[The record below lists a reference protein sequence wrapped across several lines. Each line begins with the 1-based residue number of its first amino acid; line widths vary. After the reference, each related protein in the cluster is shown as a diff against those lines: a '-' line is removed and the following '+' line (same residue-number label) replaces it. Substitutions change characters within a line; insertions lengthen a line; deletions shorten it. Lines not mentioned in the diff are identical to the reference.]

1 MLLDEAQ
8 DASGS
13 ACDECPG
20 QSAAQAA
27 QATDDMPTENEA
39 ETMSATTESQD
50 DGEWTVE
57 DDEEWQK
64 DTQRD
69 YYEALGLP
77 HSGGK
82 SISSSRVRAAYHHMV
97 QKWHPDFQEAEA
109 GNGPQRTRREV
120 LRRFWL
126 ITEAYLVLK
135 DPERRRIYDECGF
148 ACFKQSESC
157 YEQPVFEQDAYQ
169 VYEDF
174 FNGTD
179 PEARDFMLMNGGA
192 ADSSESD
199 DSMEEGDLAVGP
211 ERAEK
216 RQAEASEPQLPPEV
230 AKAVGVEA
238 TSSVEQE
245 FRSMLNGVLSS
256 MPCRDSGKGGEHEG
270 CQHVEAKARSRM
282 QRRSGARRAHDSS
295 VCKAWKYWRGAKL
308 RRRQPGGNRHLKARR
323 GSAPVRQEDAPCQQD
338 APCLHELS
346 ACEADLL
353 AEQGLDENP
362 RDADPLRVVDR
373 LARLLPTVGSGV
385 EGQGVEQPT
394 TLHQHHEAQEVHLEV
409 HLHSGQAS
417 TGSPAAVGAAAA
429 TVAGFALAARSRKQR
444 AGKAQTPRH
453 FFGDVETK
461 TPVAEEEVATSVT
474 QHPEG
479 SRIPEGT
486 PVPHPMAIRKR
497 PRRNRRL
504 PAQRHMFSETR
515 LTAANFILPIFVHE
529 GTEDIPISSMPDVS
543 RVGVDTGLLREV
555 EEAVKLGVKSVVI
568 FPKTPDELKTQTAE
582 ECFNP
587 AGLAQRA
594 IRNVKQAFP
603 DVVVYTDVALD
614 PYNSLG
620 HDGIVRSDGVIL
632 NDETIAYLCKQA
644 VSQAE
649 AGADYVS
656 PSDMMDGRVGA
667 IRDAL
672 DEAGFTNVG
681 IMAYSAKYASAFYG
695 PFREALDSNPVI
707 AEDWKVP
714 KGKETYQQDPANY
727 KEALLEAA
735 LDEEEGAD
743 ILMVK
748 PAMPYLDI
756 IKGLHEQSNLP
767 IAAYHVSGE
776 YAMLKAAA
784 LNGWLDEK
792 AVVLEALLSIRRA
805 GATVILTYY
814 AKQAARWLQEEDA

>member
-1 MLLDEAQ
+1 MTGD
-8 DASGS
+8 
-13 ACDECPG
+13 
-20 QSAAQAA
+20 
-27 QATDDMPTENEA
+27 
-39 ETMSATTESQD
+39 
-50 DGEWTVE
+50 
-57 DDEEWQK
+57 
-64 DTQRD
+64 
-69 YYEALGLP
+69 
-77 HSGGK
+77 
-82 SISSSRVRAAYHHMV
+82 SRVVAVAAV
-97 QKWHPDFQEAEA
+97 AATVACTAFVGTAPSK
-109 GNGPQRTRREV
+109 GP
-120 LRRFWL
+120 
-126 ITEAYLVLK
+126 
-135 DPERRRIYDECGF
+135 
-148 ACFKQSESC
+148 
-157 YEQPVFEQDAYQ
+157 
-169 VYEDF
+169 
-174 FNGTD
+174 
-179 PEARDFMLMNGGA
+179 
-192 ADSSESD
+192 
-199 DSMEEGDLAVGP
+199 
-211 ERAEK
+211 
-216 RQAEASEPQLPPEV
+216 
-230 AKAVGVEA
+230 
-238 TSSVEQE
+238 
-245 FRSMLNGVLSS
+245 
-256 MPCRDSGKGGEHEG
+256 
-270 CQHVEAKARSRM
+270 
-282 QRRSGARRAHDSS
+282 
-295 VCKAWKYWRGAKL
+295 
-308 RRRQPGGNRHLKARR
+308 
-323 GSAPVRQEDAPCQQD
+323 GSAPALRAGAAAVPARA
-338 APCLHELS
+338 S
-346 ACEADLL
+346 A
-353 AEQGLDENP
+353 NS
-362 RDADPLRVVDR
+362 
-373 LARLLPTVGSGV
+373 PT
-385 EGQGVEQPT
+385 
-394 TLHQHHEAQEVHLEV
+394 
-409 HLHSGQAS
+409 
-417 TGSPAAVGAAAA
+417 AVGAAAA
-429 TVAGFALAARSRKQR
+429 AALAGCGLAARSRQQR
-444 AGKAQTPRH
+444 AGQAKTPRH
-453 FFGDVETK
+453 FFGEPETE
-461 TPVAEEEVATSVT
+461 TQVAKVTAVPVT
-474 QHPEG
+474 QHPPG
-479 SRIPEGT
+479 SRIPYGT
-486 PVPHPMAIRKR
+486 PTPHPMAIRKR
-497 PRRNRRL
+497 PRRNRRM
-504 PAQRHMFSETR
+504 PAQRNMFSETR

-555 EEAVKLGVKSVVI
+555 EEAVKLGVKSVVL

-594 IRNVKQAFP
+594 ISNVKKAFP

-656 PSDMMDGRVGA
+656 PSDMMDGRIGA

-707 AEDWKVP
+707 AEDWQVP

>member
-1 MLLDEAQ
+1 VASESESRAEESVEEA
-8 DASGS
+8 SI
-13 ACDECPG
+13 
-20 QSAAQAA
+20 
-27 QATDDMPTENEA
+27 EA
-39 ETMSATTESQD
+39 EEAPIQKTSSAWQNHD
-50 DGEWTVE
+50 DVEWTA
-57 DDEEWQK
+57 DDEDEWQK
-64 DTQRD
+64 DTHRD
-69 YYEALGLP
+69 YYEALGLTR
-77 HSGGK
+77 SDGM
-82 SISSSRVRAAYHHMV
+82 SISASRVRAAYHRMV
-97 QKWHPDFQEAEA
+97 QKWHPDFQSIETSGSCDQE
-109 GNGPQRTRREV
+109 NGPQRTQHEV

-148 ACFKQSESC
+148 AHFKQSEAC
-157 YEQPVFEQDAYQ
+157 YQEPVFEQDAYQ

-179 PEARDFMLMNGGA
+179 PEARDFLLMNGGV
-192 ADSSESD
+192 ADSGSESD
-199 DSMEEGDLAVGP
+199 DSMEGELAVEPGDS
-211 ERAEK
+211 RAG
-216 RQAEASEPQLPPEV
+216 RQAEADGPQLPPEM
-230 AKAVGVEA
+230 AKAVGEA
-238 TSSVEQE
+238 SSVDQ
-245 FRSMLNGVLSS
+245 FRTMLNGVLSTTLR
-256 MPCRDSGKGGEHEG
+256 RDSGEKECRPHTAQAKGLER
-270 CQHVEAKARSRM
+270 QRRRSAKKARAPVKPRM
-282 QRRSGARRAHDSS
+282 Q
-295 VCKAWKYWRGAKL
+295 AWKCWRGARHIRQVCNK
-308 RRRQPGGNRHLKARR
+308 RREGGNRRPAAEKDFCPPDITARR
-323 GSAPVRQEDAPCQQD
+323 
-338 APCLHELS
+338 
-346 ACEADLL
+346 LL
-353 AEQGLDENP
+353 I
-362 RDADPLRVVDR
+362 VDY
-373 LARLLPTVGSGV
+373 PW
-385 EGQGVEQPT
+385 
-394 TLHQHHEAQEVHLEV
+394 
-409 HLHSGQAS
+409 
-417 TGSPAAVGAAAA
+417 
-429 TVAGFALAARSRKQR
+429 
-444 AGKAQTPRH
+444 
-453 FFGDVETK
+453 
-461 TPVAEEEVATSVT
+461 
-474 QHPEG
+474 
-479 SRIPEGT
+479 
-486 PVPHPMAIRKR
+486 
-497 PRRNRRL
+497 
-504 PAQRHMFSETR
+504 R

-529 GTEDIPISSMPDVS
+529 ECGSAPTLHLNGTVGSKCSEGTEDIPISSMPDVWTQGFFVKLK
-543 RVGVDTGLLREV
+543 RHD
-555 EEAVKLGVKSVVI
+555 AVKLGVKSVVI

-594 IRNVKQAFP
+594 ISNVKKAFP

-656 PSDMMDGRVGA
+656 PSDMMDGRIGA

-707 AEDWKVP
+707 AEDWQVP